1 LEVPIK
7 VKGFDA
13 SIKRL
18 FPLIKPK
25 RLLVHVKLK
34 NDISGL
40 SAVVVIIP
48 AKKYSKEELLRVV
61 VEKAEK
67 IIGEWLSLSE
77 KEKKDWEKTKKLL
90 GKLLREIPDEI
101 VLESLDKE
109 GKAFWKEFQ
118 EVNNL
123 AKKLSAQIGLGF

>member
-18 FPLIKPK
+18 FPLLEPK
-25 RLLVHVKLK
+25 RLVVHVKLK
-34 NDISGL
+34 KDISGL
-40 SAVVVIIP
+40 SAFAVIIP

-61 VEKAEK
+61 VKKAEK
-67 IIGEWLSLSE
+67 FIEKWLSLSE

-101 VLESLDKE
+101 VLESLDKKGE
-109 GKAFWKEFQ
+109 AFWKEFQ
-118 EVNNL
+118 KVDNL
-123 AKKLSAQIGLGF
+123 AKELSAEIGLEF

>member
-13 SIKRL
+13 SIKRI

-34 NDISGL
+34 KDISGL

-48 AKKYSKEELLRVV
+48 AKKYSREELLQVV

-67 IIGEWLSLSE
+67 FVEKWLSLNE

-90 GKLLREIPDEI
+90 GELLRKIPDEI
-101 VLESLDKE
+101 VLESLDKGGE
-109 GKAFWKEFQ
+109 AFWKEFQ
-118 EVNNL
+118 KVNNL
-123 AKKLSAQIGLGF
+123 AKKLSAEIGLEF